1 MQVNDILFF
10 SPFVLAFFVIW
21 AYLKKGMA
29 KQKRLNEIWQEFA
42 DLKGL
47 QKQPT
52 DHGTTLFYH
61 GKNENLPF
69 VLKCF
74 ATEGTPVQIGKLKM
88 KRGRKDDIK
97 IFTQIK
103 VVLAGLPPGLR
114 IYRETTWS
122 KLGKVIGMQDITTE
136 DVSFDKKFIIKGI
149 DPKKV
154 LDYLTPSRRMALL
167 KYADE
172 LQGLELQEDGL
183 VLLQPGQTD
192 SVDKLNRYFSQLG
205 LLASELARS

>member
-29 KQKRLNEIWQEFA
+29 KQTKLNEIWREFA

-47 QKQPT
+47 QEQPT
-52 DHGTTLFYH
+52 DHGTILLFH
-61 GKNENLPF
+61 GKSQNLPF

-74 ATEGTPVQIGKLKM
+74 ATEGTPMQVGKLKM
-88 KRGRKDDIK
+88 KRGRGDHIK

-114 IYRETTWS
+114 VYRETAWN
-122 KLGKVIGMQDITTE
+122 KLGKVIGLQDITT
-136 DVSFDKKFIIKGI
+136 DDLLFDKKFIVKGI
-149 DPKKV
+149 DPNKV
-154 LDYLTPSRRMALL
+154 LDYLTPTRRMALL
-167 KYADE
+167 KYADDM
-172 LQGLELQEDGL
+172 QGLELMEDGL

-192 SVDKLNRYFSQLG
+192 SVEKLNRYFSQLG
-205 LLASELARS
+205 LLASELTHS